1 MRVLLVPVADRPES
15 GTALETAF
23 TLAAGLGA
31 NVVGCHV
38 RPHREEQ
45 PGQDVRLMPERTW
58 LPPARRRRRTP
69 ELDSRAAAALFERVG
84 ARHDF
89 TLVKRARRSRSA
101 IALWKE
107 MVGTPARIFGIIGPM
122 SDLSILSR
130 PKAQGSGPAEEF
142 LLSALL
148 HSGKP
153 VLVLP
158 QQGLASLGRRVL
170 IAWNQS
176 TDAAAAV
183 SAALPILTRADEVR
197 IVECGRESRPGPKA
211 TYLSEYLAHWGV
223 RSERMTTRG
232 RRVEREITETF
243 QRTGSDLLVM
253 GAYSRQ
259 RLRELVFGGVTES
272 MLFGSELPVLML
284 HR

>member
-15 GTALETAF
+15 GLALECAF
-23 TLAAGLGA
+23 TLAGELGA

-38 RPHREEQ
+38 RPHREEDTTRD
-45 PGQDVRLMPERTW
+45 PYLMPERRW
-58 LPPARRRRRTP
+58 LRRRRRRTP
-69 ELDSRAAAALFERVG
+69 ELDSRSAASLFERI
-84 ARHDF
+84 AKRREFD
-89 TLVKRARRSRSA
+89 LVKRPGRGRSG

-107 MVGTPARIFGIIGPM
+107 MVGSPARVFGIIGPM
-122 SDLSILSR
+122 ADLSILSR
-130 PKAQGSGPAEEF
+130 PKAKSSGPAEEF

-158 QQGLASLGRRVL
+158 QSRLESVGRRVL

-176 TDAAAAV
+176 VDAAAAV
-183 SAALPILTRADEVR
+183 SAAIPVLTRAEEVR
-197 IVECGRESRPGPKA
+197 IVESGRGSRPGPKA
-211 TYLSEYLAHWGV
+211 TYLAEYLAHWGV
-223 RSERMTTRG
+223 RTERILTRG
-232 RRVEREITETF
+232 ERPERDITKTF
-243 QRTGSDLLVM
+243 ERTGSDLLVM

-272 MLFGSELPVLML
+272 MLFDSELPVLML

>member
-1 MRVLLVPVADRPES
+1 VRVVLVPVADRPES
-15 GTALETAF
+15 GLALEAAF
-23 TLAAGLGA
+23 ALAEALGA

-38 RPHREEQ
+38 RPHREDH
-45 PGQDVRLMPERTW
+45 PARDPFLMPERIR
-58 LPPARRRRRTP
+58 LRASKRRNP
-69 ELDSRAAAALFERVG
+69 QLDAAAAAALFG
-84 ARHDF
+84 KIAKARDF
-89 TLVKRARRSRSA
+89 ALVKRPGRGRSG

-107 MVGTPARIFGIIGPM
+107 MVGTPARVFGIIGPM

-130 PKAQGSGPAEEF
+130 PKVNASGPAEEF

-158 QQGLASLGRRVL
+158 QKGLASLGRRVL

-176 TDAAAAV
+176 VDAAAAV
-183 SAALPILTRADEVR
+183 SAALPLLTRADEVR
-197 IVECGRESRPGPKA
+197 IVESGRESRPGPKA

-223 RSERMTTRG
+223 QSERMTTPG
-232 RRVEREITETF
+232 RRVAREITETF
-243 QRTGSDLLVM
+243 ERTDSDLLVM

-272 MLFGSELPVLML
+272 MLFGSQLPVLML